1 MGSSSTRIGNGRSL
15 KVVWFEDKDKDHDLW
30 EKEKKYKN
38 IYKKEKKGYSKKK
51 TLLRLTLMCQFRLL
65 ELIDA
70 KFPRTAPETSPDVLA
85 L

>member
-38 IYKKEKKGYSKKK
+38 IYKKEKKGYSKKNPCYG
-51 TLLRLTLMCQFRLL
+51 LL
-65 ELIDA
+65 
-70 KFPRTAPETSPDVLA
+70 
-85 L
+85 